1 MSRELRG
8 LAGFFF
14 QSDRGFAIPCQVARE
29 WQAQHI
35 LVMDNGENSLPLSAA
50 QLGLWFA
57 QKIEPDN
64 PTYNIG
70 GAIEIHGPVDPRLFA
85 AAYEQAMI
93 ETEALR
99 VRFIE
104 DSNGPR
110 QVIDFGSEISLPLID
125 VSAESDP
132 EAAAEECMK
141 ADLAKPVDLLR
152 GPLFW
157 FALLKVAPD
166 RFFWYQRYHHI
177 VMDGI
182 GGVLFVRRVADH
194 YAALTNKLPCVDN
207 PFGSLNLAIEEDTSY
222 RASDRFARDR
232 QYWLERLAD
241 LPEPVSLSGRIPTSC
256 SHLLRE
262 AGYLPSSDA
271 ETLRSVSH
279 RATASLAQVV
289 IAASGVYLHRLTGAR
304 DLVLGIP
311 VSGRLGAVSRRTPC
325 MLSTVLPLRLRV
337 HASMNLSE
345 LMEQVAQEIRGGL
358 PRQRYRTEDLR
369 RDLRLLA
376 HDQKLFGTLVNVMLF
391 DQDLRFAGYR
401 TTTHN
406 FSNGPIDDLSILV
419 YDRPGNNGVRIEF
432 NANSAL
438 YSKDELATHLRRFLR
453 LLETIAANPRRPIG
467 RLDLLAPDERNQ
479 ILADWTNTACDVP
492 QTTIPA
498 LFEAQVSRSPEAAAV
513 VFEETT
519 LPYEQLNLQANRLAS
534 LLIGRGV
541 GPESVVAV
549 ALPRSIEMVV
559 GLLGILKAGAA
570 YLPLDPD
577 YPAARLA
584 HLLEKAEA
592 VCVLT
597 RTHIAPRLPDTV
609 THLLL
614 DHPDT
619 VSALTR
625 CSDRNPSD
633 TERTQ
638 PLDPQNPAYVIYTSG
653 SAGAPKGVV
662 VTHGAIVNRL
672 LWMQSA
678 YKLKSDDRI
687 LQKTPAGFDV
697 SVWEFFWP
705 LTHGAT
711 LVIAKPEGHK
721 DPGYLTRLISTEEV
735 TTVHFVPS
743 MLQAFL
749 QEPTVVD
756 CGQLR
761 RVICSGE
768 TLTVQLQ
775 QQFFSILDTPLHNLY
790 GPTEAAVDVS
800 FWECV
805 PGTMFN
811 PVPIGRPIWNT
822 QLYVLDGSLQLVPL
836 GVAGELYIA
845 GAGLARGYLR
855 QPGLSA
861 ERFVADP
868 YGPPGTRMYRTGD
881 LARWRADGTLDFL
894 GRLDQ
899 QLKIRGFRV
908 EAGEIEAVL
917 LQHPTVAHATVIA
930 REDRPGDKRL
940 VGYVVASSGGQRAD
954 PAVLRTHLSQL
965 LPDYMVPA
973 SVILLEALPLTSNG
987 KLDRKALPAPE
998 FTTTAVWRAPGTPQE
1013 EILCSLFAETLGVP
1027 RVGIDDNF
1035 FELGGHSLLATRLT
1049 SRIRATLGIELGIRN
1064 VFEAPTVAGLAQRLS
1079 NAQAARTP
1087 LQAMVRPAEIPLSF
1101 AQRRLWFLHRLE
1113 GPSSTYN
1120 IPVAVRL
1127 SGRLDPAALET
1138 ALGDLVERHE
1148 SLRTVFAETL
1158 GIPRQLILDPANAR
1172 PTLRVLPVSEA
1183 TLCEALS
1190 GAAQQSFDLSTE
1202 IPLRA
1207 WLFVLGQSQ
1216 HVLLLVIHHIAGDG
1230 WSLAPLGRDLARAYA
1245 ARVKG
1250 AAPQLP
1256 ALPVQYADYTLWQ
1269 QQLLGSETDP
1279 DSPIGRQIAFWT
1291 ETLAGLPEQLELPT
1305 DRPRPAV
1312 ATNRGDTVALRLEPQ
1327 LHGRL
1332 LTLARDNQASLF
1344 MVLQAALAALLTR
1357 LGSGTDIAIGS
1368 PIAGRTDHVL
1378 EELVGFFVNT
1388 LVLRTD
1394 TSANPNFR
1402 ELLARV
1408 RTADLAAYA
1417 HQELAFERLVEI
1429 LNPAR
1434 SLSRHPLFQVVLA
1447 FQNTPE
1453 ASLQLPGIVATL
1465 EPVATHTAKFDLLFS
1480 LGERCTQDA
1489 RPDGIEG
1496 VIEYRTDLFERN
1508 SIEAIARRLVRL
1520 LEAVA
1525 ANPGQPIGSLE
1536 LLEPEE
1542 RRQLLAEWNDTAC
1555 DVPQGTLGAM
1565 FEAQVERS
1573 PEATALVFEETT
1585 LSYAELN
1592 LQANRLAH
1600 LLISRGIG
1608 PENLVALA
1616 LPRSAEMVVSLLGI
1630 LKAGAAYLPLDPDYP
1645 AERLAYMLRDAQPAC
1660 VLTTAQ
1666 IAGRL
1671 PETIAQLLLDHPE
1684 TAGALTQCP
1693 ATNPSD
1699 AERIEPLN
1707 PQNPA
1712 YVIYTSGSTGAPK
1725 GVVVTHQ
1732 NVGRLFGSTAH
1743 WFHFGPDDVW
1753 TLFHSFAFDFSV
1765 WELWGAL
1772 LYGGRLVVVPHLLS
1786 RSPAEFLE
1794 LLAEQRVTVLNQT
1807 PSAFYQFIQAD
1818 RENPA
1823 SVKVWLCVM

>member
-1 MSRELRG
+1 M
-8 LAGFFF
+8 
-14 QSDRGFAIPCQVARE
+14 
-29 WQAQHI
+29 
-35 LVMDNGENSLPLSAA
+35 
-50 QLGLWFA
+50 
-57 QKIEPDN
+57 
-64 PTYNIG
+64 
-70 GAIEIHGPVDPRLFA
+70 
-85 AAYEQAMI
+85 
-93 ETEALR
+93 
-99 VRFIE
+99 
-104 DSNGPR
+104 
-110 QVIDFGSEISLPLID
+110 
-125 VSAESDP
+125 
-132 EAAAEECMK
+132 
-141 ADLAKPVDLLR
+141 
-152 GPLFW
+152 
-157 FALLKVAPD
+157 
-166 RFFWYQRYHHI
+166 
-177 VMDGI
+177 
-182 GGVLFVRRVADH
+182 
-194 YAALTNKLPCVDN
+194 
-207 PFGSLNLAIEEDTSY
+207 
-222 RASDRFARDR
+222 
-232 QYWLERLAD
+232 
-241 LPEPVSLSGRIPTSC
+241 
-256 SHLLRE
+256 
-262 AGYLPSSDA
+262 
-271 ETLRSVSH
+271 
-279 RATASLAQVV
+279 
-289 IAASGVYLHRLTGAR
+289 
-304 DLVLGIP
+304 
-311 VSGRLGAVSRRTPC
+311 
-325 MLSTVLPLRLRV
+325 
-337 HASMNLSE
+337 
-345 LMEQVAQEIRGGL
+345 
-358 PRQRYRTEDLR
+358 
-369 RDLRLLA
+369 
-376 HDQKLFGTLVNVMLF
+376 
-391 DQDLRFAGYR
+391 
-401 TTTHN
+401 
-406 FSNGPIDDLSILV
+406 
-419 YDRPGNNGVRIEF
+419 
-432 NANSAL
+432 
-438 YSKDELATHLRRFLR
+438 
-453 LLETIAANPRRPIG
+453 
-467 RLDLLAPDERNQ
+467 
-479 ILADWTNTACDVP
+479 
-492 QTTIPA
+492 
-498 LFEAQVSRSPEAAAV
+498 
-513 VFEETT
+513 
-519 LPYEQLNLQANRLAS
+519 
-534 LLIGRGV
+534 
-541 GPESVVAV
+541 
-549 ALPRSIEMVV
+549 
-559 GLLGILKAGAA
+559 
-570 YLPLDPD
+570 
-577 YPAARLA
+577 
-584 HLLEKAEA
+584 
-592 VCVLT
+592 
-597 RTHIAPRLPDTV
+597 
-609 THLLL
+609 
-614 DHPDT
+614 
-619 VSALTR
+619 
-625 CSDRNPSD
+625 
-633 TERTQ
+633 
-638 PLDPQNPAYVIYTSG
+638 
-653 SAGAPKGVV
+653 
-662 VTHGAIVNRL
+662 
-672 LWMQSA
+672 
-678 YKLKSDDRI
+678 
-687 LQKTPAGFDV
+687 
-697 SVWEFFWP
+697 
-705 LTHGAT
+705 
-711 LVIAKPEGHK
+711 
-721 DPGYLTRLISTEEV
+721 
-735 TTVHFVPS
+735 
-743 MLQAFL
+743 
-749 QEPTVVD
+749 
-756 CGQLR
+756 
-761 RVICSGE
+761 
-768 TLTVQLQ
+768 
-775 QQFFSILDTPLHNLY
+775 
-790 GPTEAAVDVS
+790 
-800 FWECV
+800 
-805 PGTMFN
+805 
-811 PVPIGRPIWNT
+811 
-822 QLYVLDGSLQLVPL
+822 
-836 GVAGELYIA
+836 
-845 GAGLARGYLR
+845 
-855 QPGLSA
+855 
-861 ERFVADP
+861 
-868 YGPPGTRMYRTGD
+868 
-881 LARWRADGTLDFL
+881 
-894 GRLDQ
+894 
-899 QLKIRGFRV
+899 
-908 EAGEIEAVL
+908 
-917 LQHPTVAHATVIA
+917 
-930 REDRPGDKRL
+930 
-940 VGYVVASSGGQRAD
+940 
-954 PAVLRTHLSQL
+954 
-965 LPDYMVPA
+965 
-973 SVILLEALPLTSNG
+973 
-987 KLDRKALPAPE
+987 
-998 FTTTAVWRAPGTPQE
+998 
-1013 EILCSLFAETLGVP
+1013 
-1027 RVGIDDNF
+1027 
-1035 FELGGHSLLATRLT
+1035 
-1049 SRIRATLGIELGIRN
+1049 
-1064 VFEAPTVAGLAQRLS
+1064 
-1079 NAQAARTP
+1079 
-1087 LQAMVRPAEIPLSF
+1087 
-1101 AQRRLWFLHRLE
+1101 
-1113 GPSSTYN
+1113 
-1120 IPVAVRL
+1120 
-1127 SGRLDPAALET
+1127 
-1138 ALGDLVERHE
+1138 
-1148 SLRTVFAETL
+1148 
-1158 GIPRQLILDPANAR
+1158 
-1172 PTLRVLPVSEA
+1172 
-1183 TLCEALS
+1183 
-1190 GAAQQSFDLSTE
+1190 
-1202 IPLRA
+1202 
-1207 WLFVLGQSQ
+1207 
-1216 HVLLLVIHHIAGDG
+1216 VIHHIAGDG

-1542 RRQLLAEWNDTAC
+1542 RRQLLVEWNDTAC

-1671 PETIAQLLLDHPE
+1671 PETVAQLLLDHPE

-1772 LYGGRLVVVPHLLS
+1772 LHGGRLVVVPHLLS

-1794 LLAEQRVTVLNQT
+1794 LLAEQRVTVLNAT

-1823 SVKVWLCVM
+1823 LGNSLALRYVIFGGEALELGRLADWYQRHGDTSPVLINMYGITETTVHVSYLALDQQTAATATSSLIGGSIPDLRLYVLDGSLRLVPIGTPGELYIAGAGLARGYLKQTSLSAERFVADPYGPPGTRMYRTGDLARWRTGGTLDFLGRADQQLKIRGFRIEPGEIEAALLTHPAVAQAAVVTREDRPGEKRLVGYAVATSGQHLEPGALRSHLCAKLPDYMLPAAIVLLDCLPLTPNGKLDRRALPTPVLAGADGADSRTPRTPQEEILCALFAETLGITRVGIEDNFFALGGDSISSIQLVSRARRAGLLINPRDVFQYQNVAALAAVANAGHAAEAASPESGIGTLPLTPIMHWLLERGESIERFSQSILLQAPATLTEIHLLGAIQALLDHHDALRAATGPRFRSAEVEPGDPAPQVPSTPSACLRRVDVSGLGEDGRLAVHGRAGTSGPGSP